1 LVERLGKHV
10 QIVGDDI
17 FCTNPKITAEGI
29 SRGVANAVLIK
40 LNQIGTLT
48 ETIQTITETKN
59 AN

>member
-1 LVERLGKHV
+1 MNNRI

-17 FCTNPKITAEGI
+17 FCTNPKITQEGI
-29 SRGVANAVLIK
+29 NKGVANAVLIK

-48 ETIQTITETKN
+48 ETLQTIREAQN